1 MPIGAIVTPPFPCS
15 FRTILLAHP
24 GRTAMTHLDNTTVP
38 DYANLLRMDGR
49 GFVVLGAGNGMGR
62 QTAHALAALGA
73 RVLCVDKEADLAH
86 EIAEEVAGIA
96 VVADATQRPDV
107 QRAVDQAVSE
117 FGKLDGLVDIIG
129 LARWVALLDLE
140 DADWDFEFDMCL
152 RHAFLA
158 MQIGGRAMRATGG
171 GVMAFVASISGIQ
184 SGPNHAA
191 YAAAK
196 AGLISL
202 VKTGAVELG
211 EYGIRVNAVAP
222 GGTLTPRIRG
232 MLTPEKQAEH
242 NALIPTGRLNE
253 PAEIAAALLFL
264 VSDLSANTS
273 GQTLTVDGGLTS
285 RYAFQ

>member
-1 MPIGAIVTPPFPCS
+1 
-15 FRTILLAHP
+15 
-24 GRTAMTHLDNTTVP
+24 MTRADNTPVP
-38 DYANLLRMDGR
+38 DYPNLTRLDGR
-49 GFVVLGAGNGMGR
+49 GFLILGAGQGMGR
-62 QTAHALAALGA
+62 QTAHALASVGA
-73 RVLCVDKEADLAH
+73 RIICVDIDADRAH
-86 EIAEEVAGIA
+86 DIAEEVGGIA
-96 VVADATQRPDV
+96 AVADMTKRADV
-107 QRAVDQAVSE
+107 EGVVSTAVKE

-129 LARWVALLDLE
+129 LARWIPLIDLD
-140 DADWDFEFDMCL
+140 DDSWDFEFDNCL
-152 RHAFLA
+152 RHAFFA
-158 MQIGGRAMRATGG
+158 MQVAARAMRETGG

-232 MLTPEKQAEH
+232 MLSPETQAVH

-264 VSDLSANTS
+264 VSDLASNMS
-273 GQTLTVDGGLTS
+273 GQTITVDGGITS